1 MRLVVFTTA
10 SSGKE
15 ADMFH
20 DKDNGPWHTVF
31 NLCANFL
38 HWLASK
44 LDPVWPGGMD
54 YVKINVILFCII
66 LPIILVASLALNL
79 AFLFD
84 LL

>member
-1 MRLVVFTTA
+1 
-10 SSGKE
+10 
-15 ADMFH
+15 MFH

-31 NLCANFL
+31 NLCANLL

-66 LPIILVASLALNL
+66 LPIILIASFALV
-79 AFLFD
+79 FLSLWFARLGRTD
-84 LL
+84 TSLVSR

>member
-1 MRLVVFTTA
+1 
-10 SSGKE
+10 
-15 ADMFH
+15 MFLN
-20 DKDNGPWHTVF
+20 KDNGIWHTVF

-44 LDPVWPGGMD
+44 LDPIWPGGMD

-66 LPIILVASLALNL
+66 LPIILAVSLGLNL
-79 AFLFD
+79 AFMFG

>member
-1 MRLVVFTTA
+1 
-10 SSGKE
+10 
-15 ADMFH
+15 MFS
-20 DKDNGPWHTVF
+20 DNDNGAWHALF
-31 NLCANFL
+31 NLCANSL
-38 HWLASK
+38 HWLAGK

-66 LPIILVASLALNL
+66 LPVVLFVSLALNI